1 MMKCAIA
8 IIAFLSLAT
17 VASASEVI
25 LPSQELSPQEVIRIQ
40 LSALQQNST
49 DMPSA
54 GIEQTWAFAHPK
66 NRAVTGPIER
76 FEQMLKN
83 KNYQCLLG
91 HKEHRIQEVVVT
103 PEIANYQVLI
113 VSSDDKKFSFYWRLE
128 RVTEGPFTGSWMTT
142 GVSTPQR
149 AKDAV

>member
-1 MMKCAIA
+1 MNYAIT
-8 IIAFLSLAT
+8 IIAFLSLAS
-17 VASASEVI
+17 VASASVVI
-25 LPSQELSPQEVIRIQ
+25 LPSLELSPQEVIRIQ
-40 LSALQQNST
+40 LSALQKNSA

-103 PEIANYQVLI
+103 SKIANYQVLI
-113 VSSDDKKFSFYWRLE
+113 VSSDDKKFAFFWRLE
-128 RVTEGPFTGSWMTT
+128 RVTEGSLMGAWMTT
-142 GVSTPQR
+142 GVSTPLR

>member
-1 MMKCAIA
+1 MKIA
-8 IIAFLSLAT
+8 IVVIAFLSLAT
-17 VASASEVI
+17 GASAKEVI
-25 LPSQELSPQEVIRIQ
+25 LPSQELSPREVIRIQ
-40 LSALQQNST
+40 LSALQQNSA

-54 GIEQTWAFAHPK
+54 GIEQTWAFAHPR

-91 HKEHRIQEVVVT
+91 HKEHRIQEVIVT
-103 PEIANYQVLI
+103 SEIANYQVII
-113 VSSDDKKFSFYWRLE
+113 VSSDGKKFSFFWRLE
-128 RVTEGPFTGSWMTT
+128 RMAEGPLIGSWMTI
-142 GVSTPQR
+142 GVSTPQQ

>member
-1 MMKCAIA
+1 MNHAIT
-8 IIAFLSLAT
+8 IIAFLSLAS

-25 LPSQELSPQEVIRIQ
+25 LPSQELSPREVIRIQ
-40 LSALQQNST
+40 LNALQKNSA

-103 PEIANYQVLI
+103 SEIANYQVLI
-113 VSSDDKKFSFYWRLE
+113 VSSDDKKFSFFWRLE
-128 RVTEGPFTGSWMTT
+128 RVTEGSFMGAWMTT

-149 AKDAV
+149 AEDAV